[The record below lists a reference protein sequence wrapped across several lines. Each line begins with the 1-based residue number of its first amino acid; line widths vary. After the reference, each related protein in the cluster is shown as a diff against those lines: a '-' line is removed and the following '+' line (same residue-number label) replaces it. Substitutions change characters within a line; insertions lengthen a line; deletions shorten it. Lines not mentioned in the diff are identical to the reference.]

1 MMKTRYIYI
10 LMLGILSIVGTGCE
24 ERLDIPK
31 HGNLGGQEDFY
42 KTDDD
47 ALQAL
52 ASLYNTWGG
61 NYYNWFYVKNLLAD
75 DVWCGGGSRGD
86 NASME
91 QLNEYTFDTDHG
103 MVQSLYSGLYGVI
116 YKSNLI
122 VDLLAPDTEAKKRA
136 VA

>member
-1 MMKTRYIYI
+1 
-10 LMLGILSIVGTGCE
+10 MLGILSIVGTGCE

-103 MVQSLYSGLYGVI
+103 MVQYQMYIHSVAVWLYISQSYAQKGI
-116 YKSNLI
+116 YQ
-122 VDLLAPDTEAKKRA
+122 
-136 VA
+136 